1 MRKNLQIFAPPIKAC
16 TCKTTILQPRFKN
29 TYFLFLSLLYSRNLL
44 SNNRQHLNVYT
55 IELIETCPSTRSKT
69 ELIHLFQE
77 LHIKTGF
84 FQLHEKK
91 YQKNNVLGV
100 TTTEF
105 AANVFIAIQK
115 KSMSLMKG
123 LVMQTN
129 NMRNYYSVHSLVL
142 QTNSALN
149 RLHCS

>member
-1 MRKNLQIFAPPIKAC
+1 MVATRVQHLRTQISQPRQNYLKIWWTYQNENEKWEIRKNLQIFAPPTKAC
-16 TCKTTILQPRFKN
+16 TCKTTILQPRFAN

-84 FQLHEKK
+84 FFCCTKK
-91 YQKNNVLGV
+91 KIRKTML
-100 TTTEF
+100 
-105 AANVFIAIQK
+105 
-115 KSMSLMKG
+115 
-123 LVMQTN
+123 
-129 NMRNYYSVHSLVL
+129 
-142 QTNSALN
+142 
-149 RLHCS
+149 